1 LLGKAKEIQKQR
13 TSASM
18 SWQGM
23 GAKREMT
30 IVERACNS
38 DEGDH
43 VCMKAA
49 GSYLAP
55 YLKFP

>member
-1 LLGKAKEIQKQR
+1 
-13 TSASM
+13 M